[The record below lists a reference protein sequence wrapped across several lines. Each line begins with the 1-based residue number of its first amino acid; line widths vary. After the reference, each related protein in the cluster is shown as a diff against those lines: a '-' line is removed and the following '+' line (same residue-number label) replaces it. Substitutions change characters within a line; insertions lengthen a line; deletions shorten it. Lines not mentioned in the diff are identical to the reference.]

1 MENGDRSFNQ
11 RAIRWGIVLFVVVVV
26 TFGLLWVLKSA
37 LTPLAVAFLLA
48 YLLDPLID
56 RLEAYRIPRPAAIVL
71 LLAAWGAAVVVF
83 MAFLIPIMQKE
94 VATLAQQLPAYLDTA
109 LGVLGSY
116 QQSLGITFPGNL
128 QEALEQ
134 LKERGTEL
142 PLGWIRS
149 LLANI
154 AGLFSNTVGMLVG
167 LIVIPVIAFYF
178 LVDFDRLQEQMFG
191 YVPPRYREYAAE
203 KGRQVDHIISSFIR
217 GQLTVCAILGIL
229 YAVGYLAIGIHLA
242 IVIGLIGGMIAIIPY
257 VGSAV
262 AVFSASAICL
272 LQYGI
277 DVRIVLVV
285 GWYTIVQSLEG
296 YILTPRIVGHS
307 LGLHPVAVIV
317 ALLIGGDLL
326 GFLGLLIAVP
336 AAAVVKVFVSEAL
349 AAYRASSVYTG

>member
-94 VATLAQQLPAYLDTA
+94 VATLA
-109 LGVLGSY
+109 Y